1 MKNKCDLTD
10 LFSFSLKKV
19 VFVDKNSAPNN
30 STLTNFLY
38 FEQEYFGKP
47 ILIFITLKTTST

>member
-10 LFSFSLKKV
+10 LFSFSQKKV
-19 VFVDKNSAPNN
+19 VFVDKNFAPNN

-38 FEQEYFGKP
+38 FEQEIFREAFSYFHH
-47 ILIFITLKTTST
+47 T